1 MWDGELKW
9 GSYGGLS
16 CGCVPPERTWEHWLW
31 GLPCVISLPVVS
43 WTMQGGKFWISNPER
58 GNLWL
63 HILKGAESLGRGG
76 VVPQGL
82 PLPPPPIHWGCSPS
96 AVPALAPHSSAS
108 LCPGLWP
115 CPCAAIKT
123 QVVGLSRSS
132 NFPRRVPVSTWVSV
146 PSAVYKPRDFI
157 LISVMHLKG
166 NLWFFKCSNPGCFT
180 YKCFRGSEYLVCHS
194 SGNGSFCPLIQHYWK
209 DWSHLMWVLQLH
221 SSPPETI
228 FLSPSFPFLPAFKK
242 TVPHFLTK
250 AGSSVCTLDSTCS
263 TAASVFMQK
272 ARV

>member
-1 MWDGELKW
+1 MSESSILFLFYFWFTLSLIHTTWTFFYFYNWSLYCLKFLRSDSSTGSFWRLCLMVACSFVYFVMWDGELKW
-9 GSYGGLS
+9 GSYGSLS

-166 NLWFFKCSNPGCFT
+166 NLWFF
-180 YKCFRGSEYLVCHS
+180 
-194 SGNGSFCPLIQHYWK
+194 
-209 DWSHLMWVLQLH
+209 
-221 SSPPETI
+221 
-228 FLSPSFPFLPAFKK
+228 
-242 TVPHFLTK
+242 
-250 AGSSVCTLDSTCS
+250 
-263 TAASVFMQK
+263 
-272 ARV
+272 